1 MHSRQIW
8 TNIFPYLHIHS
19 LFSFLNMAFK
29 EKQYSLFAFFSGLQ
43 GDFSSMLAP
52 KVEAQHGQCFP
63 RSNERPFPKPPGVLP
78 YRMVAV

>member
-8 TNIFPYLHIHS
+8 TNIFSYICIYRLI
-19 LFSFLNMAFK
+19 LFLNSAFK

-43 GDFSSMLAP
+43 GDFPSMLAP
-52 KVEAQHGQCFP
+52 KSEASRGQCFP